1 MHSFTHIY
9 TCVCMLYSCFC
20 SSEELWLVQLL
31 VVQSLLQQ
39 NLFLHVEMS
48 PLACE
53 EQGQAPVW
61 SPLLFAIEH
70 FGQNSGLSFLTKRR
84 EGVCC
89 LCVPF
94 GIQSSLCL
102 HFEIL

>member
-1 MHSFTHIY
+1 
-9 TCVCMLYSCFC
+9 MLYSCFC

-31 VVQSLLQQ
+31 GVQNLLQQ

-53 EQGQAPVW
+53 EQCQAPVW

-70 FGQNSGLSFLTKRR
+70 FGQDSGSQFPYKKERRCLLSLCSFWHTK
-84 EGVCC
+84 
-89 LCVPF
+89 F
-94 GIQSSLCL
+94 LCL